1 MAAKPA
7 IVGGFILGALALGV
21 AAILFFGQLRLFTTT
36 TRLVAFFDE
45 SVAGLDVGAP
55 VTFQGVRIGSVQS
68 ITVEFSTK
76 TIVARVPVVLELDP
90 HKIIWQGHSLT
101 GSEEDYHRLLDAG
114 LRAKLAQQS
123 FVTGQLRVD
132 LDFRPGTPIVLSG
145 VQTGLPEVPVVPS
158 DLSQIRT
165 KLTDLPVREIADDLQ
180 RTLTVVERLTEH
192 LNARLDGLSDN
203 ASRSMEAAT
212 QTLATTDTAVRQLQ
226 TDASTTLHHLD
237 GLILDAQRQLNTSS
251 DGLNQTLRTADR
263 AAQEA
268 DNLLAS
274 LNALT
279 GPRSRMRG
287 DLEATIRDLAASANS
302 LRDFSRTI
310 ERNPSAVLTGRS
322 GR

>member
-1 MAAKPA
+1 
-7 IVGGFILGALALGV
+7 
-21 AAILFFGQLRLFTTT
+21 
-36 TRLVAFFDE
+36 
-45 SVAGLDVGAP
+45 
-55 VTFQGVRIGSVQS
+55 
-68 ITVEFSTK
+68 
-76 TIVARVPVVLELDP
+76 
-90 HKIIWQGHSLT
+90 
-101 GSEEDYHRLLDAG
+101 
-114 LRAKLAQQS
+114 
-123 FVTGQLRVD
+123 
-132 LDFRPGTPIVLSG
+132 
-145 VQTGLPEVPVVPS
+145 
-158 DLSQIRT
+158 
-165 KLTDLPVREIADDLQ
+165 DLQ

-287 DLEATIRDLAASANS
+287 DLEATIRDLAASASS